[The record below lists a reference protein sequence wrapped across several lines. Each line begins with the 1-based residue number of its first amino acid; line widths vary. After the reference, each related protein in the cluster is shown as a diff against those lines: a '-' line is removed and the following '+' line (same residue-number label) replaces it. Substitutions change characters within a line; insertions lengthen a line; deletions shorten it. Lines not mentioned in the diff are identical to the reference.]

1 MKKKFVNRSEN
12 GIATLLNVLFEKD
25 INRVIKYLYI
35 YNTLPMVMVVLIAII
50 GVVNSVVLHH
60 LYCIHFLR

>member
-1 MKKKFVNRSEN
+1 MKKKFGNRSEN

-25 INRVIKYLYI
+25 INRVIEYI

>member
-1 MKKKFVNRSEN
+1 MIHFKLCSRNLEIDLFV
-12 GIATLLNVLFEKD
+12 KD
-25 INRVIKYLYI
+25 INRVVKYI
-35 YNTLPMVMVVLIAII
+35 YNILPMVMVVLIAII